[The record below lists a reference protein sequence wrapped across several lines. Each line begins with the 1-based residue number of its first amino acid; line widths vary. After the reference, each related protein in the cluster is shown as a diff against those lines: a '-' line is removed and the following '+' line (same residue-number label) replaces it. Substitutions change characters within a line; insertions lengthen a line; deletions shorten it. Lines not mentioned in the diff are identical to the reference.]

1 LWWSNS
7 PRRESGKTTT
17 SWDALQLAGEPRGV
31 RRWKNSPN
39 HVRTQRHFSGA
50 IWLLALSCVSGESK
64 KGGAG
69 QVSRLERSLN
79 KPVVVLVVGVVA
91 VALNVLLYFGYF
103 LPKMKPIIGNIN
115 PIGISLPEAISKSV
129 PETGS
134 NSDPQAG
141 GKSDSESGGTSGPD
155 GGGGS
160 DSGGTLESV
169 SDPSTASPSASPT
182 ASSSASASSSPSSSP
197 SSSASG
203 STAASPQPQQQSASP
218 PEASSTQE
226 ESSST
231 QQQSSSPPASSPP
244 AAPPPPESSPAE
256 VQYQ

>member
-64 KGGAG
+64 KGGG
-69 QVSRLERSLN
+69 GNVSRIEQSLN

-103 LPKMKPIIGNIN
+103 LPKMKPIIGNMN
-115 PIGISLPEAISKSV
+115 PIGISLPDAISKSV

-169 SDPSTASPSASPT
+169 SDPSTASSSASPT
-182 ASSSASASSSPSSSP
+182 ASASSSPSSSP